1 VFAPLPL
8 AAAGWTF
15 APGPIALVLA
25 ALVVYVVR
33 WRRVRAEPR
42 GHRPG
47 VGRLVLWLLSLL
59 AVLAALVSP
68 IDALADRLLV
78 MHMVQHV
85 LLLDIAPILGL
96 LGLTRVLLRPVT
108 RTARRL
114 ERQAGFL
121 AHPVFAACFYV
132 GVMWAWHIPALY
144 DAALS
149 HPAIHA
155 FEHLVFSAA
164 GGLYWW
170 HLLSPIRSRQRL
182 NGLAPVVYMV
192 ATKLGV
198 GFLGVV
204 LTFAPH
210 ALYPHYAHGP
220 RDWGLTADQDQS
232 LAGLVMALEQSLV
245 MGVALAWLFARM
257 LGESEREAER
267 AERYEAV

>member
-1 VFAPLPL
+1 VFAPPPL
-8 AAAGWTF
+8 AAAGWTL
-15 APGPIALVLA
+15 APGPIVLLIA
-25 ALVVYVVR
+25 ALVIYVRR
-33 WRRVRAEPR
+33 WRHVRAEPR

-47 VGRLVLWLLSLL
+47 AGRLALWVLSLL
-59 AVLAALVSP
+59 AVVAALISP
-68 IDALADRLLV
+68 IDALADHLLV

-96 LGLTRVLLRPVT
+96 LALTRVLLRPVT
-108 RTARRL
+108 RAAQRL

-132 GVMWAWHIPALY
+132 GAMWLWHIPALY

-149 HPAIHA
+149 HPALHA
-155 FEHLVFSAA
+155 FEHLIFAAA

-170 HLLSPIRSRQRL
+170 HLLSPIRSRHRL
-182 NGLAPVVYMV
+182 TGLAPVVYMV

-198 GFLGVV
+198 GLLGVL

-220 RDWGLTADQDQS
+220 REWGLSADDDQA
-232 LAGLVMALEQSLV
+232 LAGLVMALEQSIV
-245 MGVALAWLFARM
+245 MGIALAWLFARM

-267 AERYEAV
+267 AERYGAV